1 MDKFTSMSRSNK
13 TQSTSLGHHTFSVS
27 FCTTNHHSNSNCSF
41 LTGPCVD
48 TQGFGYV
55 SSSPQSL
62 SGNSQPHFSRQDS
75 QQLLLLLCSPT
86 TILLPVL
93 WIDPTNAEAIEEMAI
108 RNTNTIRAAESDLPS
123 LCTAEERKAE
133 TRWCE

>member
-1 MDKFTSMSRSNK
+1 MSRSNK
-13 TQSTSLGHHTFSVS
+13 TQSMSLGHHTFSVS
-27 FCTTNHHSNSNCSF
+27 FPITNHHSNSNCSF

-48 TQGFGYV
+48 TQSFGYV
-55 SSSPQSL
+55 TRSPQSL
-62 SGNSQPHFSRQDS
+62 SGNSQTHFSLQDS

-93 WIDPTNAEAIEEMAI
+93 WIDPTNAEAIEEMTS
-108 RNTNTIRAAESDLPS
+108 RNTNTIRAVQSDLTLPR
-123 LCTAEERKAE
+123 TTEREAE